1 VVEQEKD
8 AGVKSKFLR
17 FIDSFLSLLPRI
29 PHTRAAG
36 VSFYFKPRSL
46 QRGFNTVFIER
57 FVALYAAWTPATYR
71 SLGYHDAT
79 TERIKYHI
87 SKIHCDVVEG
97 YISAGPNKT
106 NVLGLTHTDTHIEI
120 GVLDSMRY
128 NGNIRV
134 SASALAYQLHN
145 ACVWRFAGL
154 DVVQGRGERDLLVI
168 GLADEQLKAHRSA
181 LEASFMAVYN
191 EARG

>member
-1 VVEQEKD
+1 MVEQEKD
-8 AGVKSKFLR
+8 SGVQSKLFG
-17 FIDSFLSLLPRI
+17 FIDSFWSLLPRI

-46 QRGFNTVFIER
+46 QRGFNTVFLER

-79 TERIKYHI
+79 TDRIKYHI

-97 YISAGPNKT
+97 YIAAGPSKT

-134 SASALAYQLHN
+134 SASALAYQIHN

-154 DVVQGRGERDLLVI
+154 DVVQGHRERDMLVI

-181 LEASFMAVYN
+181 LEASFTAVYN